1 MFKQNSVNNA
11 VRYRV
16 RDGNANVLGAANYS
30 YGTNTTPKVAFSL
43 KLNDAAVTVDGGTP
57 NGTTDTSVPMPTVD
71 RLNLGNYGIDA
82 NTTNRLHGHLRSFTY
97 YPVKLPDSQ
106 IVTLTS

>member
-1 MFKQNSVNNA
+1 MFKQHTGTNS

-16 RDGNANVLGAANYS
+16 RDGGSNVLGAANITF
-30 YGTNTTPKVAFSL
+30 GTNTTPKVAFAL
-43 KLNDAAVTVDGGTP
+43 KLNDAAASVDGTID
-57 NGTTDTSVPMPTVD
+57 GTTDTSVPMPTVD
-71 RLNLGNYGIDA
+71 RLSLGNMGQGA